1 MNKFILLLRKGVY
14 PYEYKDSWNRFNKTS
29 LPEQKTYSSLNMKDI
44 TNADH
49 KHAKRVWKNFK
60 IKSLG
65 YYNDL
70 TFTATNY
77 CLQMNLKVL

>member
-1 MNKFILLLRKGVY
+1 MNKFILSLRKGVY
-14 PYEYKDSWNRFNKTS
+14 PYEYKDSRNRFNKTS

-77 CLQMNLKVL
+77 CLQMNLKVF

>member
-60 IKSLG
+60 IESLG

-77 CLQMNLKVL
+77 CLQMNLKVF